1 MLRRFLTA
9 ALGALALA
17 GCGSEGAGPGAEGP
31 ARVTLLLTDAPGDVE
46 TAVVT
51 IDEIYLQGGG
61 GKTVLMSEPVT
72 VDLLDLANSTVTLL
86 EEVEIP
92 EGTYQQ
98 LRFVISGGYIAV
110 ESDGGDPDIFASSTD
125 YDGLPDGATVTGTLQ
140 MPSLGSSGLKVDFT
154 EPLTF
159 EGGEKILLVD
169 FDVSKSFGKQAGQ
182 SGRWVMSPVI
192 KGATVTLS
200 GGVAVTATLAAG
212 VTLPA
217 GKTLA
222 DFSAVLDGTP
232 VPFALEGSSYV
243 ARFAYELPGDHTLT
257 LQAPAGVTVTGT
269 TPTLPHQVTVSS
281 GGSAAVSLT
290 ITGVTAAP

>member
-1 MLRRFLTA
+1 MWRNLFTA
-9 ALGALALA
+9 VAVVLALA
-17 GCGSEGAGPGAEGP
+17 GCSGGGSGPGDGP
-31 ARVTLLLTDAPGDVE
+31 ARVTLLLTDAPGEVKE
-46 TAVVT
+46 AVVT

-61 GKTVLMSEPVT
+61 GRTVLLSDPVT
-72 VDLLDLANSTVTLL
+72 VDLLDLANSTMTLL
-86 EEVEIP
+86 EEAEIA

-110 ESDGGDPDIFASSTD
+110 EDDGGELDIFASSTD
-125 YDGLPDGATVTGTLQ
+125 YEPLPDNATVAGMLQ
-140 MPSLGSSGLKVDFT
+140 MPSFGSSGLKVDFT
-154 EPLTF
+154 EALTF
-159 EGGEKILLVD
+159 TGGEKILLID

-182 SGRWVMSPVI
+182 SGKWVMSPVI

-200 GGVAVTATLAAG
+200 GGVTVTAVLGTG

-232 VPFALEGSSYV
+232 VPFVLEGTSYV
-243 ARFAYELPGDHTLT
+243 AKFAYELPGDHTLT

-269 TPTLPHQVTVSS
+269 TPTLPYVVTVSS
-281 GGSAAVSLT
+281 SGSAAVTLT
-290 ITGVTAAP
+290 ITGVTAAAP

>member
-1 MLRRFLTA
+1 MLRRLFTI

-17 GCGSEGAGPGAEGP
+17 SCGSEGSDPGAEGP
-31 ARVTLLLTDAPGDVE
+31 ARVTLLLTDAPGDVQE
-46 TAVVT
+46 AVVT

-61 GKTVLMSEPVT
+61 GRTVLLSEPVT

-110 ESDGGDPDIFASSTD
+110 ESDGDDPDIFASATD
-125 YDGLPDGATVTGTLQ
+125 YEGLPEGATVAGMLQ
-140 MPSLGSSGLKVDFT
+140 MPSFGSSGLKVDFS

-159 EGGEKILLVD
+159 EGGERILLVD
-169 FDVSKSFGKQAGQ
+169 FDVSRSFGKQAGQ
-182 SGRWVMSPVI
+182 SGKWVMSPVI

-200 GGVAVTATLAAG
+200 GGVTVTAVLGTG

-232 VPFALEGSSYV
+232 VPFGLEGSSYV
-243 ARFAYELPGDHTLT
+243 ARFLYELPGEHALT

-269 TPTLPHQVTVSS
+269 TPALPHQVTVSS
-281 GGSAAVSLT
+281 SGTAAVTVT